1 MYWLKYIVLCW
12 IANTSA
18 VSAGINSDPYKI
30 LGVSKSAS
38 QDEIRSKYKKACLKY
53 HPDKNGEKSPKEK
66 ARCEEVFKQ
75 IQSANDLIGDRDSR
89 RSFDFRS
96 SFSPGGFGS
105 GTSQGQQF
113 PRHQFNDQSADA
125 FYRAFAAA
133 ANSGARSPDFFGRS
147 RAPRFSFT
155 PDNLFP
161 SNIGKAPMYWTGGP
175 LKSSY
180 VQKVKVPLQDLYSGR
195 SNMEFNVEDSIW
207 KRYTA
212 TFRGG
217 LGWLLLYQSLIF
229 SAPLL
234 RINRYTALA
243 ASAFVFHK
251 YVPKPTTMQYT
262 ADILSGYKE
271 GTKIT
276 FNDAEPGVD
285 VVFLI
290 EEGDHER
297 FKRVGN
303 DLHTTVGL
311 LASQAKS
318 GCSFEVVSLN
328 QAEKPTLVKLRP
340 QQIKQSGD
348 ILHVKSAGWPNRK
361 TGKRGDLVITF
372 KLVYSLSRKGKER
385 KKNKTST
392 NV

>member
-1 MYWLKYIVLCW
+1 MYWLRYFVLCW
-12 IANTSA
+12 IAIASV
-18 VSAGINSDPYKI
+18 VSARINNDPYKI

-53 HPDKNGEKSPKEK
+53 HPDKNGGKSPKEK
-66 ARCEEVFKQ
+66 ARCEEIFKR
-75 IQSANDLIGDRDSR
+75 IQSANDLIGDKDSR
-89 RSFDFRS
+89 RSFDIRS
-96 SFSPGGFGS
+96 SFPTGGLGS
-105 GTSQGQQF
+105 GTSQGQHF
-113 PRHQFNDQSADA
+113 PRHQFNDESVDA

-133 ANSGARSPDFFGRS
+133 NAGARSTDFFGRA
-147 RAPRFSFT
+147 RTTRFSFT

-180 VQKVKVPLQDLYSGR
+180 VQKIKVPLQDLYSGR
-195 SNMEFNVEDSIW
+195 SSMEFNIEDSIW
-207 KRYTA
+207 KRYSA

-234 RINRYTALA
+234 RINRYVALA
-243 ASAFVFHK
+243 VSAFVFHK
-251 YVPKPTTMQYT
+251 HVPKPTTVQYT

-271 GTKIT
+271 GTKII
-276 FNDAEPGVD
+276 FNDAEVGVD
-285 VVFLI
+285 VIFLI
-290 EEGDHER
+290 EEGDHDR

-303 DLHTTVGL
+303 DLHTTVDL

-318 GCSFEVVSLN
+318 GCSFEVAPLN
-328 QAEKPTLVKLRP
+328 QTEKPTLIKLRP

-372 KLVYSLSRKGKER
+372 KLVRSLSRKGK
-385 KKNKTST
+385 KQKTNKIST
-392 NV
+392 DV